1 MAQDAIFYPDPWP
14 QQGPRKIA
22 PLTLIY
28 GDQPPRKAALALSA
42 LLCIQAWN
50 PPDPAPQ
57 QRRLNIA
64 PLTLTYG
71 SKPPIQGAL
80 PAVDQQITR
89 MAWETIPQPTQKR
102 VQIAPLT
109 LVYGNQPPIQG
120 PMPPAELAIVRG
132 QWEVAW
138 TAQSE
143 PPSAAWNVAAAAVAR
158 VPFARS
164 WLPIVRS
171 SWDITWGAQSEAP
184 SAAWNVAVV
193 VNTPPPLQTGWMQTV
208 LQSWVPAPPVPWQM
222 PPLQVVDNTPP
233 TPPVAVATLG
243 APDRLPMRRFSAEIN
258 GKFYYFDSLD
268 ELSTVLNSFKAK
280 QKKKIAKLVTKRVIE
295 VQLPYVEPPVHVPM
309 WAVKEIER
317 TNASLEAYYWA
328 QLQKLLDNDEDDAI
342 VALYG

>member
-138 TAQSE
+138 TS
-143 PPSAAWNVAAAAVAR
+143 
-158 VPFARS
+158 
-164 WLPIVRS
+164 
-171 SWDITWGAQSEAP
+171 QSEAP

-208 LQSWVPAPPVPWQM
+208 LQSWAPAPPLPWQM

-295 VQLPYVEPPVHVPM
+295 VQLPYVEPPIHVPM